1 MISAPSLCA
10 STLTKAPHTST
21 FAATPHPPQQ
31 SQQQCDLH
39 PLRRFMYKNIT
50 IFKQNFLR
58 LRHKIFKDNKLK
70 TLELYY
76 NFNFEGHDLD
86 QTRVLNV
93 LNVHFKQPCGVK
105 LHGLSYC

>member
-1 MISAPSLCA
+1 MIWAPSLCA

-31 SQQQCDLH
+31 QCDLH

-50 IFKQNFLR
+50 IFKQNFHR

-76 NFNFEGHDLD
+76 NFNFEGHD
-86 QTRVLNV
+86 
-93 LNVHFKQPCGVK
+93 
-105 LHGLSYC
+105 